1 MTIKLFFFFTL
12 FASSALLVNVNA
24 QGTFSTT
31 NGTIQIATLLNGE
44 SLIAKSNFLVVV
56 INYESAHFEIRLDK
70 STLRT
75 GVDSLDEKLKDLRG
89 ELLIFQGKLGVE
101 FVQTQS
107 HPPQDFEVAGYLTCA
122 PHYDYIVGRGHLEH
136 IFDGVYSCILNMS
149 FDIDLREMMID
160 IGLAGLSNEI
170 HVEIVQ
176 TVLKNEYE

>member
-1 MTIKLFFFFTL
+1 MITKLLFGFTFF
-12 FASSALLVNVNA
+12 SSLILLVNVNA
-24 QGTFSTT
+24 QATYSTT
-31 NGTIQIATLLNGE
+31 NGTIQLTTRLNE
-44 SLIAKSNFLVVV
+44 EPLTAKSNYLAVT
-56 INYESAHFEIRLDK
+56 INYETAQFELRLDK

-75 GVDSLDEKLKDLRG
+75 NVDSLDQKLKNVQGD
-89 ELLIFQGKLGVE
+89 LLIFQGKLGIE
-101 FVQTQS
+101 FVQTKS

-122 PHYDYIVGRGHLEH
+122 PHYDYIAGQGHLEH

-149 FDIDLREMMID
+149 FDIDLKETMID